1 MSSFAA
7 VTREEIHQ
15 LVLGAPCKTCEL
27 DPVKRPVDLLAPV
40 VAYICNA
47 SLQSGY
53 FPASQ
58 KQVRVSA
65 RLKKPSLDP
74 DDLNSFRPIPNLT
87 FLSKIVERT
96 AARQFVRHADDNH
109 LLPPRQS
116 VYRLFQSTESALLT
130 VYNDTVQVIDA
141 GHVVELTLLDL
152 SSAFDSVDHS
162 IHIHTA
168 VDAAVQVFS
177 DWSSVR
183 LVPIL
188 PLRSHSGVRRVK
200 RRWSH

>member
-1 MSSFAA
+1 ML
-7 VTREEIHQ
+7 T
-15 LVLGAPCKTCEL
+15 LL
-27 DPVKRPVDLLAPV
+27 VKRSVDLLAPDIV
-40 VAYICNA
+40 DICNA

-74 DDLNSFRPIPNLT
+74 DDLNSFRPISNLM
-87 FLSKIVERT
+87 FLSKIVERVDV
-96 AARQFVRHADDNH
+96 RQFVRRADDND

-116 VYRLFQSTESALLT
+116 AYRQCHFTESALLA
-130 VYNDTVQVIDA
+130 VYKDIVQAIDA
-141 GHVVELTLLDL
+141 DHIVAMTLLDL
-152 SSAFDSVDHS
+152 SSAFDSVDH
-162 IHIHTA
+162 TA

-177 DWSSVR
+177 VWSSVG

-188 PLRSHSGVRRVK
+188 PLRSHSGVRRTVA
-200 RRWSH
+200 

>member
-1 MSSFAA
+1 VAVRESTALSSFAA

-27 DPVKRPVDLLAPV
+27 DPVPTAWLVKRPVDLLAPV
-40 VAYICNA
+40 VADICNA

-116 VYRLFQSTESALLT
+116 VYRLFQSTESALLA
-130 VYNDTVQVIDA
+130 VYYDTVQVIDA

-162 IHIHTA
+162 
-168 VDAAVQVFS
+168 
-177 DWSSVR
+177 WSSVR